1 MPRKIVDFS
10 ARSKI
15 IQQEPF
21 DLHFWEC
28 SPLEYLDY
36 LRNPREFLRA
46 MGINLPPDCR
56 IETTIEN
63 HDWLSAH
70 TNSLRADNGTI
81 VCNVGSGNT
90 AVTRNIYRVISY
102 AHTHDDIGKF
112 QKTLLHGENEEQ
124 RA

>member
-36 LRNPREFLRA
+36 LRNPRGPGTQHGADLLKGLRS
-46 MGINLPPDCR
+46 
-56 IETTIEN
+56 EK
-63 HDWLSAH
+63 
-70 TNSLRADNGTI
+70 
-81 VCNVGSGNT
+81 SG
-90 AVTRNIYRVISY
+90 RC
-102 AHTHDDIGKF
+102 
-112 QKTLLHGENEEQ
+112 Q
-124 RA
+124 